1 MSWQNSTSRV
11 PSDVYL
17 QIINE
22 PEYWLTLAVVG
33 FALSAVTVVAN
44 SILLATIWHDPLR
57 SLRTPPCLL
66 IANLGLAD
74 LLVGLCVIPMVTLR
88 DVYRSFLQ
96 MVPLPSIVGTIT
108 SCILSAT
115 LFVSSATISSL
126 LLRHRQSHSIQDK
139 HDKEENLLVDNH
151 GMDSISSYLLPSGD
165 DYS

>member
-66 IANLGLAD
+66 IANLSLAD

-108 SCILSAT
+108 SCILSAK
-115 LFVSSATISSL
+115 LFVSSATIVAMSAACFYA
-126 LLRHRQSHSIQDK
+126 I
-139 HDKEENLLVDNH
+139 DNPIRYKTN
-151 GMDSISSYLLPSGD
+151 MTKKRIYWLIVMV
-165 DYS
+165 

>member
-66 IANLGLAD
+66 IANLSLAD
-74 LLVGLCVIPMVTLR
+74 CLWGCV
-88 DVYRSFLQ
+88 
-96 MVPLPSIVGTIT
+96 
-108 SCILSAT
+108 
-115 LFVSSATISSL
+115 
-126 LLRHRQSHSIQDK
+126 
-139 HDKEENLLVDNH
+139 
-151 GMDSISSYLLPSGD
+151 
-165 DYS
+165 